1 MYYSGLRPE
10 EAINLN
16 RDAFAFL
23 PSADAN
29 AWAEIHL
36 SSAAPHAGSHWTNDG
51 ALREIR
57 PLKHR
62 AHGETRPV
70 PVPPQLVTILRSH
83 LTDFPDGPGRRLFYG
98 VRAETLPS
106 TTYMQAWRA
115 ARRAALSPREHA
127 SPLARRPYDLRHACV
142 STWLNAGVP
151 APQVA
156 EWAGHG
162 VDVLLKIYA
171 KCVEGQDEMAKRR
184 IAAALVYEEGAPELD
199 GPS

>member
-1 MYYSGLRPE
+1 
-10 EAINLN
+10 
-16 RDAFAFL
+16 
-23 PSADAN
+23 
-29 AWAEIHL
+29 
-36 SSAAPHAGSHWTNDG
+36 
-51 ALREIR
+51 
-57 PLKHR
+57 
-62 AHGETRPV
+62 
-70 PVPPQLVTILRSH
+70 
-83 LTDFPDGPGRRLFYG
+83 
-98 VRAETLPS
+98 
-106 TTYMQAWRA
+106 MQAWRA